1 MRRQFA
7 AILLLISILSLSG
20 CHKEPSTPNALL
32 PSIMYNGEIYC
43 STGKQMPGEVAE
55 DAIIGEITS
64 TVPLSQWPE
73 EDGQA
78 NFDILG
84 AAYANTSDGIVV
96 FIDNE
101 WTLFEKREISKQ
113 LLTFKWT
120 PAGVHFLFWG
130 LTFSVAS
137 KYKIS
142 NIAVGNTRKDLL

>member
-7 AILLLISILSLSG
+7 VILLLISILSLSG
-20 CHKEPSTPNALL
+20 CHKEPSTPNALR

-101 WTLFEKREISKQ
+101 WTLFEKREISE
-113 LLTFKWT
+113 
-120 PAGVHFLFWG
+120 
-130 LTFSVAS
+130 
-137 KYKIS
+137 
-142 NIAVGNTRKDLL
+142 

>member
-1 MRRQFA
+1 MKRQFA
-7 AILLLISILSLSG
+7 VILLLISILSLSG

-32 PSIMYNGEIYC
+32 PS
-43 STGKQMPGEVAE
+43 MPGEVAE

-84 AAYANTSDGIVV
+84 AAYANTSDGLVA

-101 WTLFEKREISKQ
+101 WTLFEKREISEQ

-137 KYKIS
+137 KYNIS
-142 NIAVGNTRKDLL
+142 NIAVGNTRKGLI